1 MAWCRSIGHSPKRQ
15 FKNNGG
21 RAIVLSD
28 DADAL
33 FFRAV
38 DRNRRHN
45 MPARPHPAM
54 RERVVQRCGSPDSG
68 V

>member
-21 RAIVLSD
+21 RAMVLSD

-38 DRNRRHN
+38 DRDRHHT
-45 MPARPHPAM
+45 MPARPPASV
-54 RERVVQRCGSPDSG
+54 RKILDFRF
-68 V
+68 